1 MDINQIKLL
10 VVGLMLLGS
19 ITFFVLGMNIL
30 FRESNL
36 KKYGI
41 KTNATV
47 VAVSLKGRPTIEYQ
61 TEQGL
66 LKVKSL
72 FGGQF
77 AHLSFQKIGDIVQ
90 VFYDKEKP
98 KRFCIERD
106 KTSIFL
112 GVIFLFIGMTTLG
125 ISVMTYLFIK

>member
-10 VVGLMLLGS
+10 VIGLMLLGS
-19 ITFFVLGMNIL
+19 ITFFVFGINIL
-30 FRESNL
+30 FRKRKL

-41 KTNATV
+41 KTNATI
-47 VAVSLKGRPTIEYQ
+47 VAVSLRGRPTVEYQ

-72 FGGQF
+72 FGSPTF
-77 AHLSFQKIGDIVQ
+77 FQKGNVVQ

-98 KRFCIERD
+98 ERFCIEGD
-106 KTSIFL
+106 IAPIFL
-112 GVIFLFIGMTTLG
+112 GLICLFIGMAAIG
-125 ISVMTYLFIK
+125 MSVIAYLFIK